1 MVKLGGNILSID
13 KRVET
18 IVKAG
23 DDKKAFDIKVLDV
36 KGLSSVA
43 DYFIIMSGNSTRQVV
58 GIGEEIEEEMS
69 KLKEEPLSK
78 NGYRS
83 GTWVLLDY
91 EDILVHVFEKN
102 EREFYNLERLW
113 VDSKFVDI
121 DDLLGEE

>member
-1 MVKLGGNILSID
+1 MSID

-36 KGLSSVA
+36 RGLSSVA

-58 GIGEEIEEEMS
+58 GVGEAVEDEMS

-78 NGYRS
+78 NGYGT

-91 EDILVHVFEKN
+91 ENILVHVFEKN
-102 EREFYNLERLW
+102 ERDFYNLERLW
-113 VDSKFVDI
+113 VDSKIVDI
-121 DDLLGEE
+121 DYLLGEE

>member
-1 MVKLGGNILSID
+1 MSID

-36 KGLSSVA
+36 RGLSSVA
-43 DYFIIMSGNSTRQVV
+43 NYFIIMSGNSTRQVV
-58 GIGEEIEEEMS
+58 GIGEAVEDEMS

-78 NGYRS
+78 NGYGS

-102 EREFYNLERLW
+102 EREFYSLEKLW
-113 VDSKFVDI
+113 SNSKLVNI
-121 DDLLGEE
+121 DNLLGEE